1 MAEEKD
7 APDPEEGGEGKTKES
22 KPKKGLNKKLLIII
36 IAAALVLTGAG
47 VGAFLLLGGKGKKA
61 DTEHAEPAAG
71 ADHGAKDAKGG
82 DAHGGG
88 GGGGKSN
95 LVAFEPFILNLAEQ
109 GRFLKMTMQLEL
121 ASPGFQA
128 MITDKSPQLRD
139 TIITLVSSKSIES
152 LTSPEGKMQLK
163 DELLLRVNMAIGKDA
178 VKSIYFTEFVM
189 Q

>member
-7 APDPEEGGEGKTKES
+7 APDPEEGGEGKPKES

-36 IAAALVLTGAG
+36 VAAALVLTGAG
-47 VGAFLLLGGKGKKA
+47 VGAFLLLGGKGKKSA
-61 DTEHAEPAAG
+61 EAEHGVEKA
-71 ADHGAKDAKGG
+71 ADHGGGEAKGG

-88 GGGGKSN
+88 GGGGKGN

-128 MITDKSPQLRD
+128 MVTDKSPQLRD
-139 TIITLVSSKSIES
+139 AIITLVSSKSIES

>member
-7 APDPEEGGEGKTKES
+7 APDPEEGGEGKPKES

-47 VGAFLLLGGKGKKA
+47 VGAFLLLGGKGKKGEA
-61 DTEHAEPAAG
+61 EKTAEPAAG
-71 ADHGAKDAKGG
+71 GDHGAAK
-82 DAHGGG
+82 DAHGEKGG
-88 GGGGKSN
+88 AGKSN

-121 ASPGFQA
+121 ASPGFQT
-128 MITDKSPQLRD
+128 MVTDKAPQLRD
-139 TIITLVSSKSIES
+139 TIITLVSSKSVES

>member
-1 MAEEKD
+1 MAEEKE
-7 APDPEEGGEGKTKES
+7 AHEPEEGGEE
-22 KPKKGLNKKLLIII
+22 KPKEGKPQKGGSKKLLIII
-36 IAAALVLTGAG
+36 IAAALVLAGAG
-47 VGAFLLLGGKGKKA
+47 VGAFLLLGGKGKKDEA
-61 DTEHAEPAAG
+61 EHTAAPAAG
-71 ADHGAKDAKGG
+71 GEHGAV
-82 DAHGGG
+82 DAHGGKAG
-88 GGGGKSN
+88 AGKST

-121 ASPGFQA
+121 ADPASQA
-128 MITDKSPQLRD
+128 MVADKMPQLRD
-139 TIITLVSSKSIES
+139 TIITLVSSKSVES

>member
-7 APDPEEGGEGKTKES
+7 APDPEEGGEEKPKEG
-22 KPKKGLNKKLLIII
+22 KPKKGGSKKLLIII
-36 IAAALVLTGAG
+36 IAAALVLAGAG
-47 VGAFLLLGGKGKKA
+47 VGAFLLLGGKGKKGDA
-61 DTEHAEPAAG
+61 EHAAEPAG
-71 ADHGAKDAKGG
+71 GEHGGG
-82 DAHGGG
+82 DAHGGKG
-88 GGGGKSN
+88 GAGKST

-121 ASPGFQA
+121 ADAGYQA
-128 MITDKSPQLRD
+128 MVADKMPQLRD
-139 TIITLVSSKSIES
+139 AIITLVSSKSVES

>member
-47 VGAFLLLGGKGKKA
+47 VGAFLLLGGKGKKSSE
-61 DTEHAEPAAG
+61 TEQAAEPAAG
-71 ADHGAKDAKGG
+71 GDHGAAK
-82 DAHGGG
+82 DAHGEKGG
-88 GGGGKSN
+88 AGKSN

-109 GRFLKMTMQLEL
+109 GRFLKMTMQVEL
-121 ASPGFQA
+121 ANAGYQA
-128 MITDKSPQLRD
+128 MVADKSPQLRD
-139 TIITLVSSKSIES
+139 AIITLVSSKSVES

-163 DELLLRVNMAIGKDA
+163 DELLLRINMAMGKDA

>member
-7 APDPEEGGEGKTKES
+7 AHEPEEGGEEKAKEGK
-22 KPKKGLNKKLLIII
+22 PQKGLNKKLLIII
-36 IAAALVLTGAG
+36 VAAALVLTGAG
-47 VGAFLLLGGKGKKA
+47 VGAFLLLGGKGKKSA
-61 DTEHAEPAAG
+61 EAEHGVEKA
-71 ADHGAKDAKGG
+71 ADHGGGEAKGG

-88 GGGGKSN
+88 GGGKGN

-121 ASPGFQA
+121 ANAGYQN

-139 TIITLVSSKSIES
+139 TIITLVSSKSVES

-163 DELLLRVNMAIGKDA
+163 DELLLRVNMALGKDA